1 MTNRTQHKW
10 LAGALAALI
19 SLPAMAQED
28 ELKNL
33 PGYVD
38 FGQLQSVYGEPKVMV
53 NIGSLLLG
61 LATVATRDDPEAAQL
76 LSGLEGVRVNVY
88 STGGQTAPALEQI
101 NHVKDLLRA
110 ADWEPIVQ
118 VNEDGEQ
125 VQIFMKAD
133 GEGMQG
139 LTVMAVDDEEA
150 VFVNLLGSIDPKNLG
165 AIMDNFDVNVDVDID

>member
-1 MTNRTQHKW
+1 MSVFINRKW
-10 LAGALAALI
+10 LVGVLAALL
-19 SLPAMAQED
+19 SLPAMAQEN
-28 ELKNL
+28 ELKEL

-38 FGQLQSVYGEPKVMV
+38 FGQLEAVYGEPKVMV

-61 LATVATRDDPEAAQL
+61 LATAATQNEPETAKM
-76 LSGLEGVRVNVY
+76 LSGLEGVRINVY
-88 STGGQTAPALEQI
+88 STEGQTAPALEQV
-101 NHVKDLLRA
+101 NNVKAMLKA

-150 VFVNLLGSIDPKNLG
+150 VFVNLLGAIDPQNLSE
-165 AIMDNFDVNVDVDID
+165 IMNKFDVDVDVD